1 MKDILFLPAVM
12 MILASAVSC
21 DGDYINPSAPDMVVE
36 GWIEDGGYP
45 VVILTQSVPI
55 SEEWDDVDDLNN
67 YVIKWATVR
76 VSCGTDTV
84 TLTGKVDRDYFPPY
98 IYTTGDSRVRGRA
111 GGTYSLTA
119 DYKGFHA
126 TAVTTIPQSPPD
138 IVSSRVEKCEGTDS
152 LHRIVVSF
160 TDNADEKNWYQF
172 FVRRGTGT
180 GQFFAAYLGSVDDAV
195 VNGTADYTVYNRSDI
210 REKDGS
216 PYFKTGEEVAV
227 RLSQVDSLS
236 YLFWDD
242 YTKTVSSSSNLFFAP
257 YSSIR
262 SNVTGAAG
270 YWCGMNSRTV
280 RLIIN
285 N

>member
-1 MKDILFLPAVM
+1 MKNILFLPAV
-12 MILASAVSC
+12 IIALSAAVSC

-55 SEEWDDVDDLNN
+55 SEEWDDVGDLNN
-67 YVIKWATVR
+67 YVIKWATVK
-76 VSCGTDTV
+76 VSCGADTV
-84 TLTGKVDRDYFPPY
+84 ILTGKVNRDYFPPY
-98 IYTTGDSRVRGRA
+98 IYTTGDSRMRGKA
-111 GGTYSLTA
+111 GGTYSLTV

-126 TAVTTIPQSPPD
+126 TAVTTIPQSLPG

-152 LHRIVVSF
+152 LHRIVVNF
-160 TDNADEKNWYQF
+160 TDNASEKNWYQF
-172 FVRRGTGT
+172 FVCRRDVTE
-180 GQFFAAYLGSVDDAV
+180 QFFAAYLGSVDDAV
-195 VNGTADYTVYNRSDI
+195 VNGTVDYTVYNRGDI
-210 REKDGS
+210 REKDSS
-216 PYFKTGEEVAV
+216 PYFKTGEEVLVKLA
-227 RLSQVDSLS
+227 QVDSLS

-242 YTKTVSSSSNLFFAP
+242 YTKIVSSSSNLFFAS

-262 SNVTGAAG
+262 SNVNGAAG

>member
-1 MKDILFLPAVM
+1 MKNILFLPAV
-12 MILASAVSC
+12 IIALSAAVSC

-55 SEEWDDVDDLNN
+55 SEEWDDVGDLNN
-67 YVIKWATVR
+67 YVIKWATVK
-76 VSCGTDTV
+76 VSCGADTV
-84 TLTGKVDRDYFPPY
+84 ILTGKVNRDYFPPY
-98 IYTTGDSRVRGRA
+98 IYTTGDSRMRGNA
-111 GGTYSLTA
+111 GGTYSLTV

-126 TAVTTIPQSPPD
+126 TAVTTIPQSPPG

-160 TDNADEKNWYQF
+160 TDNASEKNWYQF
-172 FVRRGTGT
+172 FVCRRDVTE
-180 GQFFAAYLGSVDDAV
+180 QFFAAYLGSVDDAV
-195 VNGTADYTVYNRSDI
+195 VNGMVDYTVYNRGDI
-210 REKDGS
+210 REKDSS
-216 PYFKTGEEVAV
+216 PYFKTGEEVLVKLA
-227 RLSQVDSLS
+227 QVDSLS

-242 YTKTVSSSSNLFFAP
+242 YTKIVSSSSNLFFAP

-262 SNVTGAAG
+262 SNVNGAAG